1 MEKSFGLIIFDG
13 KSANENCRKNRFH
26 RKSRSATHHHVSDI
40 LRDFQRHS
48 RDISSAA
55 GNISESH
62 THLLSDDDYGQLY
75 CPSATEDESVDLN
88 KGRGHPNVPPTAV
101 GGASAGAQFFEPS
114 AYFDQDVPGPAPE
127 IEPPRPAPSSAASG
141 GGVGSISQFY
151 KSTTAKLRNPEYH
164 QMVDY
169 DQHPLLNGGP
179 AADFGTLD
187 SQMMQPPNRDLN
199 DNYNDNHIQQQFQQ
213 QQQQQMQQ
221 QQVMNHYNHLPQ
233 PQQQQPQPQRQP
245 SQQQMGWKWPPNGV
259 LPSNNASQQYQQQQ
273 IQQQQQQHQQQTH
286 LMNNHFNTYLN
297 PMAQNSYHVSIDL
310 VIQV

>member
-1 MEKSFGLIIFDG
+1 MEKSFGLIVFDG

-179 AADFGTLD
+179 AAYDYGGPTSYDTGSSRYLD
-187 SQMMQPPNRDLN
+187 
-199 DNYNDNHIQQQFQQ
+199 
-213 QQQQQMQQ
+213 
-221 QQVMNHYNHLPQ
+221 V
-233 PQQQQPQPQRQP
+233 P
-245 SQQQMGWKWPPNGV
+245 S
-259 LPSNNASQQYQQQQ
+259 SNNYHTQPHSSNRYSFDASAVSRINDGLSATLPTSSHQSATFTRQHSWESPVRYRRMQYG
-273 IQQQQQQHQQQTH
+273 
-286 LMNNHFNTYLN
+286 YAC
-297 PMAQNSYHVSIDL
+297 MAISHDTS
-310 VIQV
+310 

>member
-1 MEKSFGLIIFDG
+1 MVG
-13 KSANENCRKNRFH
+13 KSVNENCRKNRFH

-88 KGRGHPNVPPTAV
+88 KGHGHQGGVPTAAV
-101 GGASAGAQFFEPS
+101 GGATGGARFFEPS

-169 DQHPLLNGGP
+169 DQHPLLNGGS

-187 SQMMQPPNRDLN
+187 SQMMQQAPHRDLN
-199 DNYNDNHIQQQFQQ
+199 DNYNDNHT
-213 QQQQQMQQ
+213 QQQMQQQQ

-233 PQQQQPQPQRQP
+233 PQPQQQ
-245 SQQQMGWKWPPNGV
+245 SQQHPLGWKWPNGV
-259 LPSNNASQQYQQQQ
+259 LSSNNASQQYQQQQ
-273 IQQQQQQHQQQTH
+273 IQQQQQQQRQQQIH
-286 LMNNHFNTYLN
+286 LMNNHFNSYLN
-297 PMAQNSYHVSIDL
+297 PMDQNSYHVSIDL
-310 VIQV
+310 SSLVTYIPAIDI